1 MKRTILILTFAL
13 ILATLAGCGRN
24 REEALPAP
32 AATVAVPAEA
42 ETGETATEEAT
53 EEAAA
58 TSETLVEEGESAGA
72 EVAAAE
78 AAADAAESPVAAGD
92 AAQSPMSP
100 LDAPESPL
108 ATPVVVEPPSLPT
121 ETQDGTGAFIGR
133 IMINN
138 ASGVRPVQ
146 DMIVAL
152 ADVLRD
158 EDGTPLIAGYES
170 AVARKTATDELGRFA
185 MNNVEPG
192 TYAIILDAVI
202 TSVLLADP
210 TTGEPILIEVTDGDV
225 VDIGRLDYES
235 LALPNYLE

>member
-32 AATVAVPAEA
+32 AATVAAPVET
-42 ETGETATEEAT
+42 ETGATTTEEAT
-53 EEAAA
+53 A
-58 TSETLVEEGESAGA
+58 TSETLVEEG
-72 EVAAAE
+72 AAADAE
-78 AAADAAESPVAAGD
+78 IAAADAAESPVAASDG
-92 AAQSPMSP
+92 AESPMSP

-138 ASGVRPVQ
+138 AAGVRPVQ
-146 DMIVAL
+146 NMKVAL

-158 EDGTPLIAGYES
+158 EDGTPLIAGYEA
-170 AVARKTATDELGRFA
+170 AVAPKTATDELGRFA
-185 MNNVEPG
+185 MNNIEPG

-210 TTGEPILIEVTDGDV
+210 ATGDPILIEITDGDV
-225 VDIGRLDYES
+225 TDIGRVDYES
-235 LALPNYLE
+235 LALPGYLE